1 MPKRRYEYNHLYPD
15 HRKALA
21 EKLYGTAI
29 GSGYML
35 DFDNEFPEVIF
46 IKKFPNNRIV
56 KIFTSV
62 DKQDGMAQFLGMDAI
77 RIAVVDVNHDPSQP
91 YLPTSCYSIKR
102 INRAGTIDSIATRLV
117 RALKEAEDT
126 ALYAAPKK
134 NKKKT

>member
-21 EKLYGTAI
+21 ERLFKVVVGY
-29 GSGYML
+29 GYML

-46 IKKFPNNRIV
+46 IKRFPNNRIV
-56 KIFTSV
+56 KVFTSV
-62 DKQDGMAQFLGMDAI
+62 DKRDGMARRFGMDAI
-77 RIAVVDVNHDPSQP
+77 RIAVVDVNHNPSQP
-91 YLPTSCYSIKR
+91 YLPISCYSIKR

-117 RALKEAEDT
+117 RALKEAENK
-126 ALYAAPKK
+126 AVHAPPKK

>member
-1 MPKRRYEYNHLYPD
+1 MSKRRPEYNHLYPD
-15 HRKALA
+15 HRKSLA

-56 KIFTSV
+56 KVFTAVS
-62 DKQDGMAQFLGMDAI
+62 KEDGMPQILGMDAI
-77 RIAVVDVNHDPSQP
+77 RIAVVDVGHDPDQP
-91 YLPTSCYSIKR
+91 FLGCYSIKR
-102 INRAGTIDSIATRLV
+102 INRAGTINSIANRLA